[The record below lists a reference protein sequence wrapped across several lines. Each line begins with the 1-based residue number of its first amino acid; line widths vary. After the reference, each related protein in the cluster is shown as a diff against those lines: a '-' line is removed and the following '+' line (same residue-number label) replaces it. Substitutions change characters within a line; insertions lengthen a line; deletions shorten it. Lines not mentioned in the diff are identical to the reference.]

1 MPKTA
6 LLAGSRDPAADWYEA
21 VTEIPIELVEAGDWV
36 VVSPNTAIAVDGV
49 VVRGDSSVLET
60 NVRGEILPKFR
71 RQGDVVFAGSINQ
84 SAPIIVEVRCGG
96 PDTWLEKTLALVA
109 SSNSDK
115 AVSQDVGLTLIRYFV
130 RVVFGLTIVNL
141 IFLRALGISD
151 WGSLNV
157 CSDTCDASGTLGSFI
172 LISIDRKYA
181 GKLTFDDHLRPDAQS
196 VVQILK
202 QQGINVGILTGA
214 SQKSADTIA
223 QTLNISHEWVWADL
237 LPHGKVKIL
246 EDVKKQYGHVCMVG
260 DNVNDLAALSA
271 ASFSIFMSES
281 TGPTAG
287 AGADAILLPDPT
299 SQELMRIPWLLQL
312 TRATTQCMWQNIGWA
327 VFYNVSAIALSS
339 GILEFFHPILTLT
352 PSGASLAMGL
362 SSVVILVNS
371 MRLENWHSTL
381 LDYQMVHRTD

>member
-60 NVRGEILPKFR
+60 N
-71 RQGDVVFAGSINQ
+71 
-84 SAPIIVEVRCGG
+84 
-96 PDTWLEKTLALVA
+96 
-109 SSNSDK
+109 
-115 AVSQDVGLTLIRYFV
+115 
-130 RVVFGLTIVNL
+130 
-141 IFLRALGISD
+141 
-151 WGSLNV
+151 
-157 CSDTCDASGTLGSFI
+157 
-172 LISIDRKYA
+172 
-181 GKLTFDDHLRPDAQS
+181 
-196 VVQILK
+196 ILK